1 MTEMTEI
8 NSSLFLLVS
17 EVGII
22 LLLILFSILIAVKK
36 RSMRDKA
43 LAMILVE
50 KIKNA
55 ESSKREKLLSL
66 LKEGYGYDDEKA
78 EAKTN
83 ALIDCEKTLYGNLL
97 KIFLKKEREKISE
110 FDNCINE
117 LIESY
122 QNFDDARDEND
133 GQDNS
138 SNNSKLVL
146 AREENTS
153 LREANARLKKDL
165 DAAMQTMESMMSE
178 YASMYEGGKKD
189 GEQRMKNEMFK
200 LRQVLETKADPDEA
214 DDIEAGAE
222 EINLDGKEESE
233 K

>member
-1 MTEMTEI
+1 MTEI

-110 FDNCINE
+110 FDSCINE

-222 EINLDGKEESE
+222 EINLDGKEEPE

>member
-1 MTEMTEI
+1 MQ
-8 NSSLFLLVS
+8 
-17 EVGII
+17 
-22 LLLILFSILIAVKK
+22 
-36 RSMRDKA
+36 DKT
-43 LAMILVE
+43 LAMILVD

-66 LKEGYGYDDEKA
+66 LKDVYGYDDEKA
-78 EAKTN
+78 KAKTD

-110 FDNCINE
+110 FDGCINE

-122 QNFDDARDEND
+122 QSFNNAGDEND
-133 GQDNS
+133 GEQES
-138 SNNSKLVL
+138 PKNSKLALV
-146 AREENTS
+146 REENTS
-153 LREANARLKKDL
+153 LRETNAKLKKDL

-200 LRQVLETKADPDEA
+200 LRQVLETKAEPDDL
-214 DDIEAGAE
+214 DDIGTNAE
-222 EINLDGKEESE
+222 EINLDEKEKPE
-233 K
+233 

>member
-1 MTEMTEI
+1 MNEI

-17 EVGII
+17 EVGVV
-22 LLLILFSILIAVKK
+22 LLLVLCGILFMVKK
-36 RSMRDKA
+36 RSMQDKV
-43 LAMILVE
+43 LAMVLVE

-55 ESSKREKLLSL
+55 EPSKREKLLSL
-66 LKEGYGYDDEKA
+66 LKDVYGYDDEKA
-78 EAKTN
+78 EAKIE
-83 ALIDCEKTLYGNLL
+83 LIIGREKTLYGNLL

-110 FDNCINE
+110 FDGYLNE

-122 QNFDDARDEND
+122 QSLNEGDKKDS
-133 GQDNS
+133 GQDEAPA
-138 SNNSKLVL
+138 NSKLVL
-146 AREENTS
+146 VREENSS
-153 LREANARLKKDL
+153 LREANAKLKKDL

-200 LRQVLETKADPDEA
+200 LRQVLETKVEDADAGNE
-214 DDIEAGAE
+214 EAGVE
-222 EINLDGKEESE
+222 EIDLDGEEKSE

>member
-1 MTEMTEI
+1 MQ
-8 NSSLFLLVS
+8 
-17 EVGII
+17 
-22 LLLILFSILIAVKK
+22 
-36 RSMRDKA
+36 DKT
-43 LAMILVE
+43 LAMILVD

-66 LKEGYGYDDEKA
+66 LKDVYGYDDEKA
-78 EAKTN
+78 EAKTD

-110 FDNCINE
+110 FDGCINE

-122 QNFDDARDEND
+122 QGFNNGGNEND
-133 GQDNS
+133 GEKASPKD
-138 SNNSKLVL
+138 SKLVL
-146 AREENTS
+146 VREENTT
-153 LREANARLKKDL
+153 LRETNARLKKDL

-178 YASMYEGGKKD
+178 YASMYEGGQKD

-200 LRQVLETKADPDEA
+200 LRQVLETKVDVEA
-214 DDIEAGAE
+214 DGAE
-222 EINLDGKEESE
+222 TSMDETESAGEEKPE